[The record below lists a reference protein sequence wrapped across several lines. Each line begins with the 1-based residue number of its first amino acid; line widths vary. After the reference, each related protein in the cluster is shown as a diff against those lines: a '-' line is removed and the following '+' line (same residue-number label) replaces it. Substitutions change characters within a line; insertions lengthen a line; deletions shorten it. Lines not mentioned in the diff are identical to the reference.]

1 MRILCG
7 EDGVVAVGWR
17 LVRSWSEGMAALLDR
32 YQESFV
38 WTNRKPL
45 DATDSAI
52 GFALDRRCVKS
63 QELTAPPETL
73 CPFLGNGCEPILPK
87 HGSHLAWGLMRKGIL
102 LKKRENVIVIGKQP
116 HFGAGHNRIVAP

>member
-1 MRILCG
+1 MRLLCG

-38 WTNRKPL
+38 WTNRRPL

-73 CPFLGNGCEPILPK
+73 CPFLGHGREPILPNHSTAVRCK
-87 HGSHLAWGLMRKGIL
+87 AHF
-102 LKKRENVIVIGKQP
+102 REQADNGP
-116 HFGAGHNRIVAP
+116 DGFEEP

>member
-1 MRILCG
+1 MRLLCG

-38 WTNRKPL
+38 WTNRRPL

-73 CPFLGNGCEPILPK
+73 CPFFGHCREPILPN
-87 HGSHLAWGLMRKGIL
+87 HGAHLAWRPMRKGIL
-102 LKKRENVIVIGKQP
+102 RKEIENVVVIGE
-116 HFGAGHNRIVAP
+116 